1 MATLIVTI
9 IFGLIITYFALQNTE
24 IISLNFLNYTIP
36 SVPAYFVII
45 GSLLVGLLF
54 SWLVSLVNGIFT
66 SFTIHGKDSK
76 IKSSNKENEELS
88 KRIQELEIENA
99 KLTTK
104 LNTPRVE
111 KIV

>member
-9 IFGLIITYFALQNTE
+9 IFGLIITYFALQNTGDV
-24 IISLNFLNYTIP
+24 SLNFLNYTIP
-36 SVPAYFVII
+36 SVPTYFVII
-45 GSLLVGLLF
+45 GSLLVGLFF
-54 SWLVSLVNGIFT
+54 SWVVSMINGIFT
-66 SFTIHGKDSK
+66 GFTIRGKEKK
-76 IKSSNKENEELS
+76 IKSSNKENVELY

-104 LNTPRVE
+104 LNTPKVE